1 MNFTSLHLRF
11 SSAVSTSCIFNE
23 RRLLKELQIVVMQ
36 IGFGYLEVG
45 NVRSKNATSV
55 MMKNMMDSCE

>member
-1 MNFTSLHLRF
+1 
-11 SSAVSTSCIFNE
+11 
-23 RRLLKELQIVVMQ
+23 MQ

-55 MMKNMMDSCE
+55 MMKNMMDSCELYFKPSHFRTWLNEIAHPDF